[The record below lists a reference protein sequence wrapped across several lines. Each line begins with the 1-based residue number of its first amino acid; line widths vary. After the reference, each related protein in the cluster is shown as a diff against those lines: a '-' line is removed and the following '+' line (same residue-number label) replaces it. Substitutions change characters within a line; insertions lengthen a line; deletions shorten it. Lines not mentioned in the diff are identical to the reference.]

1 MVERRFSRLM
11 WTSAIAHPSKGNYQ
25 QSASILLG
33 AVPIRIGLGA
43 GVGETIHQR
52 LSFGRCGCVSPHSA
66 RMQIR
71 NPHLAQQ
78 ANERRDILVYDAAPR
93 LDLVGYAP
101 RQVVEHLV

>member
-1 MVERRFSRLM
+1 M

-33 AVPIRIGLGA
+33 AAPIRIGLGA

-71 NPHLAQQ
+71 NPHLAQ
-78 ANERRDILVYDAAPR
+78 EVGEGRDVLIDDAAQR
-93 LDLVGYAP
+93 LDLAGYAP
-101 RQVVEHLV
+101 